1 MRPVDDP
8 IIRVTD
14 LGRMDYARAY
24 ERQAALNEAVL
35 ARRDEPGSSPGELL
49 FVEHDPVI
57 TLTRRPAAAEHVL
70 ASEELLAHRG
80 VALTQTNRGGDV
92 TYHGP
97 GQLVAYPILD
107 LKRLRLGIH
116 DHVRLLEASVI
127 DALGA
132 FGVQGSRDP
141 EATGVWV
148 EHGGANAKICAIG
161 IRVRRWVTMHGL
173 AINVR
178 PDLSHFDLI
187 VPCGLH
193 GRAVTSLDRVLGDAA
208 PSMDQVKDELARAI
222 NARLRDHGAGG
233 SVA

>member
-8 IIRVTD
+8 IISVTD
-14 LGRMDYARAY
+14 LGRLDYARAY

-35 ARRDEPGSSPGELL
+35 ARRDEPGSLPGELL
-49 FVEHDPVI
+49 LVEHDPVI
-57 TLTRRPAAAEHVL
+57 TLTRRPAAAGHVL
-70 ASEELLAHRG
+70 ASEELLAQRG
-80 VALTQTNRGGDV
+80 VALAHTNRGGDV

-107 LKRLRLGIH
+107 LKRLGLGIH

-127 DALGA
+127 DTLGA
-132 FGVQGSRDP
+132 FGVRGERDP

-148 EHGGANAKICAIG
+148 VHDGIPAKICAIG
-161 IRVRRWVTMHGL
+161 VRVRRWVTMHGL

-193 GRAVTSLDRVLGDAA
+193 GRTVTSLQRLMGDDA
-208 PSMDQVKDELARAI
+208 PSMDRVKDELARAI
-222 NARLRDHGAGG
+222 NTRLCDHGAG
-233 SVA
+233 